1 MSLVTRLLTRSD
13 TRQRARRLA
22 DLALKLWEE
31 SSLSTESLDHYK
43 PIKAQTSYAIDDHPN
58 LTADSAMRP
67 IFDALSTELK
77 ALDPCATEEFTKLYV
92 AYKAETNFVDVVPRA
107 NHLGLTMNLEF
118 QELNDLRA
126 IARDV
131 TEIDTWGN
139 GDVFVALDSV
149 DNLPYVLGL
158 IRQALDKQLGDA

>member
-1 MSLVTRLLTRSD
+1 M
-13 TRQRARRLA
+13 
-22 DLALKLWEE
+22 
-31 SSLSTESLDHYK
+31 
-43 PIKAQTSYAIDDHPN
+43 
-58 LTADSAMRP
+58 
-67 IFDALSTELK
+67 
-77 ALDPCATEEFTKLYV
+77 
-92 AYKAETNFVDVVPRA
+92 DVVPRA
-107 NHLGLTMNLEF
+107 NHLGLTMTLEF

>member
-1 MSLVTRLLTRSD
+1 
-13 TRQRARRLA
+13 
-22 DLALKLWEE
+22 
-31 SSLSTESLDHYK
+31 
-43 PIKAQTSYAIDDHPN
+43 
-58 LTADSAMRP
+58 MRP

-77 ALDPCATEEFTKLYV
+77 ALDPCVTEEFTKLYV

-131 TEIDTWGN
+131 TEIDTWGKRRCLRRPR
-139 GDVFVALDSV
+139 FSRQPALRAWTDPPS
-149 DNLPYVLGL
+149 P
-158 IRQALDKQLGDA
+158 R